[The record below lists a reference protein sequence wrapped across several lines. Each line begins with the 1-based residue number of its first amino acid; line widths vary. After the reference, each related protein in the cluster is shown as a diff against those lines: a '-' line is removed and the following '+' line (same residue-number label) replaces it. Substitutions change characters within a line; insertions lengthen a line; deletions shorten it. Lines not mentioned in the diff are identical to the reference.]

1 LLPPCVGLGPAS
13 PSARRRWSV
22 HPHVRGARGWPG
34 LLRGPD
40 RGPSPRAWGSEVTLC
55 VVHRGERSI
64 PTCVGLGTCHLVTE
78 MTFTGPSP
86 RAWGSVTGLGSAAS
100 EWRSIPTCVGLGG
113 CGRGTRDRYSV
124 HPHVR
129 GARVLRVLLPALL
142 AGPSPRAWGSVQLL
156 LCGVALR
163 RSIPTCVGLG
173 RRRSGPRP

>member
-1 LLPPCVGLGPAS
+1 RARGALCRASGL
-13 PSARRRWSV
+13 SARE
-22 HPHVRGARGWPG
+22 RGR
-34 LLRGPD
+34 
-40 RGPSPRAWGSEVTLC
+40 SPRAWGPEDGGGGLWAVA
-55 VVHRGERSI
+55 RSI
-64 PTCVGLGTCHLVTE
+64 PTCVGLGTY
-78 MTFTGPSP
+78 
-86 RAWGSVTGLGSAAS
+86 RARMDPGAA
-100 EWRSIPTCVGLGG
+100 
-113 CGRGTRDRYSV
+113 V